1 MLRRKRRRKGIKLQI
16 KDARISKDA
25 DHAIANE
32 DTNVSEELEPTKLD
46 YNILVSSNWFGLL
59 NEKTGRLR

>member
-32 DTNVSEELEPTKLD
+32 DTNVSEELEPT
-46 YNILVSSNWFGLL
+46 S
-59 NEKTGRLR
+59 